1 MPDLAGKTVGV
12 ECRVVSAAN
21 VMVVVLFSLVGLA
34 AFRYGKKA
42 GEARPMF
49 LGAALMVYGYFF
61 SNAWVSLLV
70 GATLTALLFD
80 PQ

>member
-1 MPDLAGKTVGV
+1 M
-12 ECRVVSAAN
+12 SAAN
-21 VMVVVLFSLVGLA
+21 IFVVVLFSLVGLA
-34 AFRYGKKA
+34 AFRYGKRA

-61 SNAWVSLLV
+61 SNAWASFLV
-70 GATLTALLFD
+70 GATLTALLFY